1 MNDTKPKFYELL
13 KDRRKTKQVSLKEIS
28 EYTKINMGYLESL
41 ENGDFDV
48 LPNVYTRLFLRS
60 YCDYLGLDSKDILD
74 EYQIFTVGN
83 KKQDNFSLMDEN
95 NQNLNSDNEKI
106 ANQESSERLKQT
118 KDPKEIII
126 AISVIIT
133 IVILFIIIS
142 SASSS

>member
-1 MNDTKPKFYELL
+1 MNDIKPKFYEQL

-41 ENGDFDV
+41 ENGEFDV

-60 YCDYLGLDSKDILD
+60 YCDYLGLDSKEILD

-83 KKQDNFSLMDEN
+83 KKQDNFSLLDEN
-95 NQNLNSDNEKI
+95 SQNLNTDNEKI
-106 ANQESSERLKQT
+106 ENQESSKRLKQT

-142 SASSS
+142 SAS

>member
-1 MNDTKPKFYELL
+1 MNDIKPKFYEQL

-41 ENGDFDV
+41 ENGEFDV

-60 YCDYLGLDSKDILD
+60 YCDYLGLDSKEILD

-83 KKQDNFSLMDEN
+83 KKQDNFSLLDEN
-95 NQNLNSDNEKI
+95 SQNLNIDNEKI
-106 ANQESSERLKQT
+106 ENQESSKRLKQT

-142 SASSS
+142 SAS

>member
-1 MNDTKPKFYELL
+1 MNDIKPKFYEQL
-13 KDRRKTKQVSLKEIS
+13 KYRRKTKQVSLKEIS

-41 ENGDFDV
+41 ENGEFDV

-60 YCDYLGLDSKDILD
+60 YCDYLGLDSKEILD
-74 EYQIFTVGN
+74 EYQIFTVGS
-83 KKQDNFSLMDEN
+83 KKQDNFSLLDEN
-95 NQNLNSDNEKI
+95 SQNLNTDNEKI
-106 ANQESSERLKQT
+106 ENQESSKRLKQT

-142 SASSS
+142 SAS

>member
-1 MNDTKPKFYELL
+1 MNDIKPKFYELL

-60 YCDYLGLDSKDILD
+60 YCDYLGLDSKEILD

-83 KKQDNFSLMDEN
+83 KKHDNFNLLDEN
-95 NQNLNSDNEKI
+95 NQNLNTDNEKTG
-106 ANQESSERLKQT
+106 NQKSSKKIKQS

-142 SASSS
+142 SAS

>member
-1 MNDTKPKFYELL
+1 MNDIKPKFYEQL

-41 ENGDFDV
+41 ENGEFDV

-60 YCDYLGLDSKDILD
+60 YCDYLGLDSREILD

-83 KKQDNFSLMDEN
+83 KKQDNFSLLDEN
-95 NQNLNSDNEKI
+95 SQNLNTDNEKI
-106 ANQESSERLKQT
+106 ENQESSKRLKQT

-142 SASSS
+142 SAS

>member
-83 KKQDNFSLMDEN
+83 KKQDNFSLLDES

>member
-1 MNDTKPKFYELL
+1 MNDIKPKFYEQL

-41 ENGDFDV
+41 ENGEFDV

-60 YCDYLGLDSKDILD
+60 YCDYLGLDSKEILD

-83 KKQDNFSLMDEN
+83 KKQDNFSLLDEN
-95 NQNLNSDNEKI
+95 SLNLNTDNEKI
-106 ANQESSERLKQT
+106 ENQESSKRHKQT

-142 SASSS
+142 SAS